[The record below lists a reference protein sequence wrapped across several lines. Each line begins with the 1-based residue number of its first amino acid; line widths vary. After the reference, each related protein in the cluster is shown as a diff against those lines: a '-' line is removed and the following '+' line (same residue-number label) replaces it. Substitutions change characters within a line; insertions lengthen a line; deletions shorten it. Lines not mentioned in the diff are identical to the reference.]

1 MSDKGW
7 IALHRNI
14 RDHWVYQEK
23 EYFQN
28 MKLGL
33 IC

>member
-14 RDHWVYQEK
+14 RDHWVYQK